1 MYSSRVIERVSDIAT
16 ALEISPAGTILE
28 GSLDHSGGGT
38 FIDEEKFM
46 AADVNLLVSVR
57 LMTRTYISSEPD
69 DFQGVDGFDPGL
81 NEFHDSFGDS
91 YISGQVAV
99 HPQYTWAILTKHNAS
114 RTWNER
120 IRLHKAPGMKFLD
133 SSPVMRYTATLFDD
147 FMKYK
152 SLIGN
157 VRDMLSNKTNTNII
171 GEALLPSPTFK
182 DILRLNGAESFRT
195 TSGHSSDVSTTG
207 FQDIRAT
214 VTSDV
219 DSATHNEIYQEEN
232 G

>member
-1 MYSSRVIERVSDIAT
+1 MELFSHPSR
-16 ALEISPAGTILE
+16 
-28 GSLDHSGGGT
+28 
-38 FIDEEKFM
+38 
-46 AADVNLLVSVR
+46 
-57 LMTRTYISSEPD
+57 
-69 DFQGVDGFDPGL
+69 
-81 NEFHDSFGDS
+81 
-91 YISGQVAV
+91 
-99 HPQYTWAILTKHNAS
+99 AILTKHNAS

-157 VRDMLSNKTNTNII
+157 VRDMLSNKTNTVGPTVDSFTKTTKNELVQNII